1 MKHFLI
7 FLGIIVFSLP
17 GYAQNLKTHSVKTGE
32 TVENI
37 AQLYKISTSDIY
49 ALNPD
54 VSSGIDVNTLLII
67 PESLSDRLNPPLT
80 EKEIESYKVHKVRRK
95 ETLFSIA
102 QKYNITVEDL
112 KAHNERLGHKK
123 LRSGKKIYIPVF
135 KENNDQP
142 YNSSLQLYTVLA
154 KEGKWRIAY
163 KFGISVPQLEAL
175 NPTMGAYLNEGQ
187 QLNVPNIIVSD
198 TKPIE
203 EDQFG
208 YYIVKASEGLY
219 RFEKKLGLSKELLQ
233 SLNPELKKEGLKLG
247 MVLRVPKS
255 SVKDIETALVFTTIL
270 SDSLVDLTV
279 KNIGLLLPFKTKSID
294 SDSLSLAREQ
304 LKRDGYINI
313 STDFYSGVAI
323 AIDSAKQLGISVNL
337 DVFDTNAKALD
348 LKTILNQTDF
358 SKYDVILGPITSQNL
373 ELTAQHVLSDNIPV
387 VSPFVKSKKSYS
399 NLFQTIPDLDW
410 MRSKMVSYVK
420 TDTIPHRTLIIYDS
434 KNSSTATYLKTA
446 FPSAS
451 LMTSKTNKDGVEQFY
466 LMLEDVQKVL
476 LPGRTIVFLESNNEG
491 FVSNVTSMLN
501 AMNGLTIFVDDDN
514 ETEIQRDILLMTT
527 FNNRAFEGQNVSNY
541 DLSNLH
547 FQYPAYNYN
556 MELPS
561 AFQEKYLNNF
571 GTFPNKYAIRG
582 FDLTMDLLLRL
593 SKFGSLYE
601 RASDIQT
608 SYIGNKFKY
617 TLQPDGGYINDTG
630 FILKYED
637 LEIIKVQD

>member
-7 FLGIIVFSLP
+7 FLGTILFSISS
-17 GYAQNLKTHSVKTGE
+17 YAQNLKTHNVKTGE
-32 TVENI
+32 TVESI
-37 AQLYKISTSDIY
+37 AQLYKISTADIY

-54 VSSGIDVNTLLII
+54 AFSGIAIDSELII
-67 PESLSDRLNPPLT
+67 PESFLDRLNSPLA
-80 EKEIESYKVHKVRRK
+80 EREIESYKVHKVRRK

-102 QKYNITVEDL
+102 QIYNITIQDL
-112 KAHNERLGHKK
+112 KTHNERLRNKK
-123 LRSGKKIYIPVF
+123 LRSGKKIYIPIF
-135 KENNDQP
+135 KENSDP
-142 YNSSLQLYTVLA
+142 AYNSSLQLYTVLA

-175 NPTMGAYLNEGQ
+175 NPNLGASLNEGQ

-198 TKPIE
+198 KKQIE
-203 EDQFG
+203 DDQFG
-208 YYIVKASEGLY
+208 YYIVKASEGFY
-219 RFEKKLGLSKELLQ
+219 RLEKKLGLSKELLV
-233 SLNPELKKEGLKLG
+233 SLNPELEIEGLKLG

-255 SVKDIETALVFTTIL
+255 SVKDIETALVFTTTL

-294 SDSLSLAREQ
+294 SDSLFLAREQ
-304 LKRDGYINI
+304 LKRDGYINL

-348 LKTILNQTDF
+348 VKTILNETDF
-358 SKYDVILGPITSQNL
+358 SKYDLILGPITYKNL
-373 ELTAQHVLSDNIPV
+373 ELTAQHVLKDNIPV
-387 VSPFVKSKKSYS
+387 VSPFVNSKKSYS
-399 NLFQTIPDLDW
+399 NLFQTIPDLDC

-434 KNSSTATYLKTA
+434 KNTSTVTYLKKA

-451 LMTSKTNKDGVEQFY
+451 LITSKTDKDGVEQFY

-501 AMNGLTIFVDDDN
+501 AMNGLTTLVDDN

-527 FNNRAFEGQNVSNY
+527 SKNKAFEGKNVSNY

-547 FQYPAYNYN
+547 FQYPAINFN
-556 MELPS
+556 MELAS
-561 AFQEKYLNNF
+561 AFQEKYLIKF

-593 SKFGSLYE
+593 SRFGTLYE
-601 RASDIQT
+601 RATDIQT

-617 TLQPDGGYINDTG
+617 TLQPNGGYKNEAG
-630 FILKYED
+630 FILKYDD

>member
-7 FLGIIVFSLP
+7 FLGIILFSISS
-17 GYAQNLKTHSVKTGE
+17 YAQNLKTHNVKTGE
-32 TVENI
+32 TVESI
-37 AQLYKISTSDIY
+37 AQLYKISTADIY

-54 VSSGIDVNTLLII
+54 AFSGIAIDSELII
-67 PESLSDRLNPPLT
+67 PESFLDRLNSPLA
-80 EKEIESYKVHKVRRK
+80 EREIESYKVHKVRRK

-102 QKYNITVEDL
+102 QIYNITIQDL
-112 KAHNERLGHKK
+112 KTHNERLRNKK
-123 LRSGKKIYIPVF
+123 LRTGKKIYIPIF
-135 KENNDQP
+135 KENSDP
-142 YNSSLQLYTVLA
+142 AYNSSLQLYTVLA

-175 NPTMGAYLNEGQ
+175 NPNMGASLNEGQ

-198 TKPIE
+198 KKQIE

-208 YYIVKASEGLY
+208 YYIVKASEGFY
-219 RFEKKLGLSKELLQ
+219 RLEKKLGLSKELLV
-233 SLNPELKKEGLKLG
+233 SLNPELEKEGLKLG

-255 SVKDIETALVFTTIL
+255 SVKDIETALVFTTTL

-294 SDSLSLAREQ
+294 SDSLFLAREQ
-304 LKRDGYINI
+304 LKRDGYINL
-313 STDFYSGVAI
+313 STDFYSGVVI

-348 LKTILNQTDF
+348 VKTILNETDF
-358 SKYDVILGPITSQNL
+358 SKYDLILGPITYKNL
-373 ELTAQHVLSDNIPV
+373 ELTAQHVLKDNIPV
-387 VSPFVKSKKSYS
+387 VSPFVNSKKSYS

-434 KNSSTATYLKTA
+434 KNTSTVTYLKKA

-451 LMTSKTNKDGVEQFY
+451 LITSKTDKDGVEQFY
-466 LMLEDVQKVL
+466 LMLEDVQKAL
-476 LPGRTIVFLESNNEG
+476 LPGKTIVFLESNNEG

-501 AMNGLTIFVDDDN
+501 AMNGLTTLVDDN

-527 FNNRAFEGQNVSNY
+527 SKNKAFEGKNVSNY

-547 FQYPAYNYN
+547 FQYPAINFN

-561 AFQEKYLNNF
+561 AFQEKYLIKF

-593 SKFGSLYE
+593 SRFGTLYE
-601 RASDIQT
+601 RATDIQT

-617 TLQPDGGYINDTG
+617 TLQPNGGYKNEAG
-630 FILKYED
+630 FILKYDD

>member
-7 FLGIIVFSLP
+7 FLGIILFSISS
-17 GYAQNLKTHSVKTGE
+17 YAQNLKTHNVKTGE
-32 TVENI
+32 TVESI
-37 AQLYKISTSDIY
+37 AQLYKISTADIY

-54 VSSGIDVNTLLII
+54 AFSGIAIDSELII
-67 PESLSDRLNPPLT
+67 PESFLDRLNSPLA
-80 EKEIESYKVHKVRRK
+80 EREIESYKVHKVRRK

-102 QKYNITVEDL
+102 QRYNITIQDL
-112 KAHNERLGHKK
+112 KTHNERLRNKK

-135 KENNDQP
+135 KENNDP
-142 YNSSLQLYTVLA
+142 AYNSSLQLYTVLA

-175 NPTMGAYLNEGQ
+175 NPDMGASLNEGQ
-187 QLNVPNIIVSD
+187 KLNVPNIIVSD
-198 TKPIE
+198 KKQIE

-208 YYIVKASEGLY
+208 YYIVKASEGFY
-219 RFEKKLGLSKELLQ
+219 RLEKKLGLSKELLV
-233 SLNPELKKEGLKLG
+233 SLNPELEKEGLKLG

-255 SVKDIETALVFTTIL
+255 SVKDIETALVFTTTL
-270 SDSLVDLTV
+270 SDGLVDLTV

-304 LKRDGYINI
+304 LKRDGYINL

-348 LKTILNQTDF
+348 VKTILNDTDF
-358 SKYDVILGPITSQNL
+358 SKYDLILGPITSKNL
-373 ELTAQHVLSDNIPV
+373 ELTAQHVLKDNIPV
-387 VSPFVKSKKSYS
+387 VSPFVNSKKSYS

-434 KNSSTATYLKTA
+434 KNTSTVTYLKKA

-451 LMTSKTNKDGVEQFY
+451 LITSKTDKDGVEQFY

-476 LPGRTIVFLESNNEG
+476 LPGRTIIFLESNNEG

-501 AMNGLTIFVDDDN
+501 AMNGLTTLVDDN
-514 ETEIQRDILLMTT
+514 ETEIQRDLLLMTT
-527 FNNRAFEGQNVSNY
+527 SKNKAFEGKNVSNY

-547 FQYPAYNYN
+547 FQYPAINFN

-561 AFQEKYLNNF
+561 AFQEKYLIKF

-593 SKFGSLYE
+593 SRFGTLYE
-601 RASDIQT
+601 RATDIQT

-617 TLQPDGGYINDTG
+617 TLQLNGGYKNEAG
-630 FILKYED
+630 FILKYDD

>member
-1 MKHFLI
+1 M
-7 FLGIIVFSLP
+7 
-17 GYAQNLKTHSVKTGE
+17 
-32 TVENI
+32 
-37 AQLYKISTSDIY
+37 
-49 ALNPD
+49 
-54 VSSGIDVNTLLII
+54 
-67 PESLSDRLNPPLT
+67 
-80 EKEIESYKVHKVRRK
+80 
-95 ETLFSIA
+95 
-102 QKYNITVEDL
+102 
-112 KAHNERLGHKK
+112 
-123 LRSGKKIYIPVF
+123 
-135 KENNDQP
+135 
-142 YNSSLQLYTVLA
+142 
-154 KEGKWRIAY
+154 AY

-175 NPTMGAYLNEGQ
+175 NPNMGASLNEGQ

-198 TKPIE
+198 KKQIE
-203 EDQFG
+203 EYQFG
-208 YYIVKASEGLY
+208 YYIVKASEGFY
-219 RFEKKLGLSKELLQ
+219 RLEKKLGLSKELLV
-233 SLNPELKKEGLKLG
+233 SLNPELEIEGLKLG

-255 SVKDIETALVFTTIL
+255 SVKDIETALVFTTTL

-294 SDSLSLAREQ
+294 SDSLFLAREQ
-304 LKRDGYINI
+304 LKRDGYINL

-348 LKTILNQTDF
+348 VKTILNETDF
-358 SKYDVILGPITSQNL
+358 SKYDLILGPITYKNL
-373 ELTAQHVLSDNIPV
+373 ELTAQHVLKDNIPV
-387 VSPFVKSKKSYS
+387 VSPFVNSKKSYS

-434 KNSSTATYLKTA
+434 KNTSTVTYLKKA

-451 LMTSKTNKDGVEQFY
+451 LITSKTDKDGVEQFY

-501 AMNGLTIFVDDDN
+501 AMNGLTTLVDDN

-527 FNNRAFEGQNVSNY
+527 SKNKAFEGKNVSNY

-547 FQYPAYNYN
+547 FQYPAINFN

-561 AFQEKYLNNF
+561 AFQEKYLIKF

-593 SKFGSLYE
+593 SRFGTLYE
-601 RASDIQT
+601 RATDIQT

-617 TLQPDGGYINDTG
+617 TLQPNGGYKNEAG
-630 FILKYED
+630 FILKYDD

>member
-7 FLGIIVFSLP
+7 FLGTILFSISS
-17 GYAQNLKTHSVKTGE
+17 YAQNLKTHNVKTGE
-32 TVENI
+32 TVESI
-37 AQLYKISTSDIY
+37 AQLYKISTADIY

-54 VSSGIDVNTLLII
+54 AFSGIAIDSELII
-67 PESLSDRLNPPLT
+67 PESFLDRLNSPLA
-80 EKEIESYKVHKVRRK
+80 EREIESYKVHKVRRK

-102 QKYNITVEDL
+102 QIYNITIQDL
-112 KAHNERLGHKK
+112 KTHNERLRNKK
-123 LRSGKKIYIPVF
+123 LRSGKKIYIPIF
-135 KENNDQP
+135 KENSDP
-142 YNSSLQLYTVLA
+142 AYNSSLQLYTVLA

-175 NPTMGAYLNEGQ
+175 NPNMGASLNEGQ

-198 TKPIE
+198 KKQIE

-208 YYIVKASEGLY
+208 YYIVKASEGFY
-219 RFEKKLGLSKELLQ
+219 RLEKKLGLSKELLV
-233 SLNPELKKEGLKLG
+233 SLNPELEIEGLKLG

-255 SVKDIETALVFTTIL
+255 SVKDIETALVFTTTL

-294 SDSLSLAREQ
+294 SDSLFLAREQ
-304 LKRDGYINI
+304 LKRDGYINL

-348 LKTILNQTDF
+348 VKTILNETDF
-358 SKYDVILGPITSQNL
+358 SKYDLILGPITYKNL
-373 ELTAQHVLSDNIPV
+373 ELTAQHVLKDNIPV
-387 VSPFVKSKKSYS
+387 VSPFVNSKKSYS

-434 KNSSTATYLKTA
+434 KNTSTVTYLKKA

-451 LMTSKTNKDGVEQFY
+451 LITSKTDKDGVEQFY

-501 AMNGLTIFVDDDN
+501 AMNGLTTLVDDN

-527 FNNRAFEGQNVSNY
+527 SKNKAFEGKNVSNY

-547 FQYPAYNYN
+547 FQYPAINFN

-561 AFQEKYLNNF
+561 AFQEKYLIKF

-593 SKFGSLYE
+593 SRFGTLYE
-601 RASDIQT
+601 RATDIQT

-617 TLQPDGGYINDTG
+617 TLQPNGGYKNEAG
-630 FILKYED
+630 FILKYDD

>member
-7 FLGIIVFSLP
+7 FLGIILFSIP
-17 GYAQNLKTHSVKTGE
+17 SYTQNLKTHNVKTGE
-32 TVENI
+32 TVESI
-37 AQLYKISTSDIY
+37 AQLYKISTADIY

-54 VSSGIDVNTLLII
+54 AFSGIAIDSELII
-67 PESLSDRLNPPLT
+67 PESFLDRLNSPLA
-80 EKEIESYKVHKVRRK
+80 EREIESYKVHKVRRK

-102 QKYNITVEDL
+102 QIYNITIQDL
-112 KAHNERLGHKK
+112 KTHNERLRNKK
-123 LRSGKKIYIPVF
+123 LRSGKKIYIPIF
-135 KENNDQP
+135 KENSDP
-142 YNSSLQLYTVLA
+142 AYNSSLQLYTVLA

-175 NPTMGAYLNEGQ
+175 NPNMGASLNEGQ

-198 TKPIE
+198 KKQIE

-208 YYIVKASEGLY
+208 YYIVKASEGFY
-219 RFEKKLGLSKELLQ
+219 RLEKKLGLSKELLV
-233 SLNPELKKEGLKLG
+233 SLNPELEKEGLKLG

-255 SVKDIETALVFTTIL
+255 SVKDIETALVFTTTL

-294 SDSLSLAREQ
+294 SDSLFLAREQ
-304 LKRDGYINI
+304 LKRDGYINL

-348 LKTILNQTDF
+348 VKTILNETDF
-358 SKYDVILGPITSQNL
+358 SKYDLILGPITYKNL
-373 ELTAQHVLSDNIPV
+373 ELTAQHVLKDNIPV
-387 VSPFVKSKKSYS
+387 VSPFVNSKKSYS

-434 KNSSTATYLKTA
+434 KNTSTVTYLKKA

-451 LMTSKTNKDGVEQFY
+451 LITSKTDKDGVEQFY

-501 AMNGLTIFVDDDN
+501 AMNGLTTLVDDN

-527 FNNRAFEGQNVSNY
+527 SKNKAFEGKNVSNY

-547 FQYPAYNYN
+547 FQYPAINFN

-561 AFQEKYLNNF
+561 AFQEKYLIKF

-593 SKFGSLYE
+593 SRFGTLYE
-601 RASDIQT
+601 RATDIQT

-617 TLQPDGGYINDTG
+617 TLQPNGGYKNEAG
-630 FILKYED
+630 FILKYDD

>member
-7 FLGIIVFSLP
+7 FLGTILFSISS
-17 GYAQNLKTHSVKTGE
+17 YAQNLKTHNVKTGE
-32 TVENI
+32 TVESI
-37 AQLYKISTSDIY
+37 AQLYKISTADIY

-54 VSSGIDVNTLLII
+54 AFSGIAIDSELII
-67 PESLSDRLNPPLT
+67 PESFLDRLNSPLA
-80 EKEIESYKVHKVRRK
+80 EREIESYKVHKVRRK

-102 QKYNITVEDL
+102 QRYNITIQDL
-112 KAHNERLGHKK
+112 KTHNERLRNKK
-123 LRSGKKIYIPVF
+123 LRSGKKIYIPIF
-135 KENNDQP
+135 KENSDP
-142 YNSSLQLYTVLA
+142 AYNSSLQLYTVLA

-175 NPTMGAYLNEGQ
+175 NPNLGASLNEGQ

-198 TKPIE
+198 KKQIE

-208 YYIVKASEGLY
+208 YYIVKASEGFY
-219 RFEKKLGLSKELLQ
+219 RLEKKLGLSKELLV
-233 SLNPELKKEGLKLG
+233 SLNPELEKEGLKLG
-247 MVLRVPKS
+247 MVLRVPRS
-255 SVKDIETALVFTTIL
+255 SVKDIETALVFTTTL

-304 LKRDGYINI
+304 LKRDGYINL

-348 LKTILNQTDF
+348 VKTILNETDF
-358 SKYDVILGPITSQNL
+358 SKYDLILGPITSKNL
-373 ELTAQHVLSDNIPV
+373 ELTAQHVLKDNIPV
-387 VSPFVKSKKSYS
+387 VSPFVNSKKSYS

-434 KNSSTATYLKTA
+434 KNTSTVTYLKKA

-451 LMTSKTNKDGVEQFY
+451 LITSKTDKDGVEQFY

-501 AMNGLTIFVDDDN
+501 AMNGLTTLVDDN

-527 FNNRAFEGQNVSNY
+527 SKNKAFEGKNVSNY

-547 FQYPAYNYN
+547 FQYPAINFN
-556 MELPS
+556 MELAS
-561 AFQEKYLNNF
+561 AFQEKYLIKF

-593 SKFGSLYE
+593 SRFGTLYE
-601 RASDIQT
+601 RATDIQT

-617 TLQPDGGYINDTG
+617 TLQPNGGYKNEAG
-630 FILKYED
+630 FILKYDD

>member
-7 FLGIIVFSLP
+7 FLGIILFSISS
-17 GYAQNLKTHSVKTGE
+17 YAQNLKTHNVKTGE
-32 TVENI
+32 TVESI
-37 AQLYKISTSDIY
+37 AQLYKTSTADIY

-54 VSSGIDVNTLLII
+54 AFSGIAIDSELII
-67 PESLSDRLNPPLT
+67 PESFLDRLNSPLA
-80 EKEIESYKVHKVRRK
+80 EREIESYKVHKVRRK

-102 QKYNITVEDL
+102 QIYNITIQDL
-112 KAHNERLGHKK
+112 KTHNERLRNKK
-123 LRSGKKIYIPVF
+123 LRSGKKIYIPIF
-135 KENNDQP
+135 KENSDP
-142 YNSSLQLYTVLA
+142 AYNSSLQLYTVLA

-175 NPTMGAYLNEGQ
+175 NPNMGASLNEGQ

-198 TKPIE
+198 KKQIE

-208 YYIVKASEGLY
+208 YYIVKASEGFY
-219 RFEKKLGLSKELLQ
+219 RLEKKLGLSKELLV
-233 SLNPELKKEGLKLG
+233 SLNPELEKEGLKLG

-255 SVKDIETALVFTTIL
+255 SVKDIETALVFTTTL

-294 SDSLSLAREQ
+294 SDSLFLAREQ
-304 LKRDGYINI
+304 LKRDGYINL

-348 LKTILNQTDF
+348 VKTILNETDF
-358 SKYDVILGPITSQNL
+358 SKYDLILGPITYKNL
-373 ELTAQHVLSDNIPV
+373 ELTAQHVLKDNIPV
-387 VSPFVKSKKSYS
+387 VSPFVNSKKSYS

-434 KNSSTATYLKTA
+434 KNTSTVTYLKKA

-451 LMTSKTNKDGVEQFY
+451 LITSKTDKDGVEQFY
-466 LMLEDVQKVL
+466 LMLEDVQKAL

-501 AMNGLTIFVDDDN
+501 AMNGLTTLVDDN

-527 FNNRAFEGQNVSNY
+527 SKNKAFEGKNVSNY

-547 FQYPAYNYN
+547 FQYPAINFN

-561 AFQEKYLNNF
+561 AFQEKYLIKF

-593 SKFGSLYE
+593 SRFGTLYE
-601 RASDIQT
+601 RATDIQT

-617 TLQPDGGYINDTG
+617 TLQPNGGYKNEAG
-630 FILKYED
+630 FILKYDD

>member
-7 FLGIIVFSLP
+7 FLGIILFSISS
-17 GYAQNLKTHSVKTGE
+17 YAQNLKTHNVKTGE
-32 TVENI
+32 TVESI
-37 AQLYKISTSDIY
+37 AQLYKISTADIY

-54 VSSGIDVNTLLII
+54 AFSGIAIDSELII
-67 PESLSDRLNPPLT
+67 PESFLDRLNSPLA
-80 EKEIESYKVHKVRRK
+80 EREIESYKVHKVRRK

-102 QKYNITVEDL
+102 QIYNITIQDL
-112 KAHNERLGHKK
+112 KTHNERLRNKK
-123 LRSGKKIYIPVF
+123 LRSGKKIYIPIF
-135 KENNDQP
+135 KENSDP
-142 YNSSLQLYTVLA
+142 AYNSSLQLYTVLA

-175 NPTMGAYLNEGQ
+175 NPNMGASLNEGQ

-198 TKPIE
+198 KKQIE

-208 YYIVKASEGLY
+208 YYIVKASEGFY
-219 RFEKKLGLSKELLQ
+219 RLEKKLGLSKELLV
-233 SLNPELKKEGLKLG
+233 SLNPELEIEGLKLG

-255 SVKDIETALVFTTIL
+255 SVKDIETALVFTTTL

-294 SDSLSLAREQ
+294 SDSLFLAREQ
-304 LKRDGYINI
+304 LKRDGYINL
-313 STDFYSGVAI
+313 STDFYSGVVI

-348 LKTILNQTDF
+348 VKTILNETDF
-358 SKYDVILGPITSQNL
+358 SKYDLILGPITYKNL
-373 ELTAQHVLSDNIPV
+373 ELTAQHVLKDNIPV
-387 VSPFVKSKKSYS
+387 VSPFVNSKKSYS

-434 KNSSTATYLKTA
+434 KNTSTVTYLKKA

-451 LMTSKTNKDGVEQFY
+451 LITSKTDKDGVEQFY

-501 AMNGLTIFVDDDN
+501 AMNGLTTLVDDN

-527 FNNRAFEGQNVSNY
+527 SKNKAFEGKNVSNY

-547 FQYPAYNYN
+547 FQYPAINFN

-561 AFQEKYLNNF
+561 AFQEKYLIKF

-593 SKFGSLYE
+593 SRFGTLYE
-601 RASDIQT
+601 RATDIQT

-617 TLQPDGGYINDTG
+617 TLQPNGGYKNEAG
-630 FILKYED
+630 FILKYDD

>member
-7 FLGIIVFSLP
+7 FLGIILFSISS
-17 GYAQNLKTHSVKTGE
+17 YAQNLKTHNVKTGE
-32 TVENI
+32 TVESI
-37 AQLYKISTSDIY
+37 AQLYKISTADIY

-54 VSSGIDVNTLLII
+54 AFSGIAIDSELII
-67 PESLSDRLNPPLT
+67 PESFLDRLNSPLA
-80 EKEIESYKVHKVRRK
+80 EREIESYKVHKVRRK

-102 QKYNITVEDL
+102 QIYNITIHDL
-112 KAHNERLGHKK
+112 KTHNERLRNKK
-123 LRSGKKIYIPVF
+123 LRSGKKIYIPIF
-135 KENNDQP
+135 KENSDP
-142 YNSSLQLYTVLA
+142 AYNSSLQLYTVLA

-175 NPTMGAYLNEGQ
+175 NPNMGASLNEGQ
-187 QLNVPNIIVSD
+187 QLNVPNIIISD
-198 TKPIE
+198 KKQIE

-208 YYIVKASEGLY
+208 YYIVKATEGFY
-219 RFEKKLGLSKELLQ
+219 RLEKKLGLSKELLV
-233 SLNPELKKEGLKLG
+233 SLNPELEIEGLKLG

-255 SVKDIETALVFTTIL
+255 SVKDIETALVFTTTL

-304 LKRDGYINI
+304 LKRDGYINL

-348 LKTILNQTDF
+348 VKTILNEADF
-358 SKYDVILGPITSQNL
+358 SKYDLILGPITSKNL
-373 ELTAQHVLSDNIPV
+373 ELTAQHVLKDNIPV
-387 VSPFVKSKKSYS
+387 VSPFVNSKKSYS

-434 KNSSTATYLKTA
+434 KNTSTVTYLKKA

-451 LMTSKTNKDGVEQFY
+451 LITSKTDKDGVEQFY

-501 AMNGLTIFVDDDN
+501 AMNGLTTLVDDN

-527 FNNRAFEGQNVSNY
+527 SKNKAFEGKNVSNY

-547 FQYPAYNYN
+547 FQYPAINFN

-561 AFQEKYLNNF
+561 AFQEKYLIKF

-593 SKFGSLYE
+593 SKFGTLYE
-601 RASDIQT
+601 RATDIQT
-608 SYIGNKFKY
+608 TYIGNKFKY
-617 TLQPDGGYINDTG
+617 TLQPNGGYKNEAG
-630 FILKYED
+630 FILKYDD

>member
-7 FLGIIVFSLP
+7 FLGTILFSISS
-17 GYAQNLKTHSVKTGE
+17 YAQNLKTHNVKTGE
-32 TVENI
+32 TVESI
-37 AQLYKISTSDIY
+37 AQLYKISTADIY

-54 VSSGIDVNTLLII
+54 AFSGIAIDSELII
-67 PESLSDRLNPPLT
+67 PESFLDRLNSPLA
-80 EKEIESYKVHKVRRK
+80 EREIESYKVHKVRRK

-102 QKYNITVEDL
+102 QRYNITIQDL
-112 KAHNERLGHKK
+112 KTHNERLRNKK
-123 LRSGKKIYIPVF
+123 LRSGKKIYIPIF
-135 KENNDQP
+135 KENSDP
-142 YNSSLQLYTVLA
+142 AYNSSLQLYTVLA

-175 NPTMGAYLNEGQ
+175 NPNLGASLNEGQ

-198 TKPIE
+198 KKQIE

-208 YYIVKASEGLY
+208 YYIVKASEGFY
-219 RFEKKLGLSKELLQ
+219 RLEKKLGLSKELLV
-233 SLNPELKKEGLKLG
+233 SLNPELEKEGLKLG

-255 SVKDIETALVFTTIL
+255 SVKDIETALVFTTTL
-270 SDSLVDLTV
+270 SDGLVDLTV

-304 LKRDGYINI
+304 LKRDGYINL

-348 LKTILNQTDF
+348 VKTILNETDF
-358 SKYDVILGPITSQNL
+358 SKYDLILGPITSKNL
-373 ELTAQHVLSDNIPV
+373 ELTAQHVLKDNIPV
-387 VSPFVKSKKSYS
+387 VSPFVNSKKSYS

-434 KNSSTATYLKTA
+434 KNTSTVTYLKKA

-451 LMTSKTNKDGVEQFY
+451 LITSKTDKDGVEQFY

-501 AMNGLTIFVDDDN
+501 AMNGLTTLVDDN

-527 FNNRAFEGQNVSNY
+527 SKNKAFEGKNVSNY

-547 FQYPAYNYN
+547 FQYPAINFN
-556 MELPS
+556 MELAS
-561 AFQEKYLNNF
+561 AFQEKYLIKF

-593 SKFGSLYE
+593 SRFGTLYE
-601 RASDIQT
+601 RATDIQT

-617 TLQPDGGYINDTG
+617 TLQPNGGYKNEAG
-630 FILKYED
+630 FILKYDD

>member
-7 FLGIIVFSLP
+7 FLGIILFSISS
-17 GYAQNLKTHSVKTGE
+17 YAQNLKTHNVKTGE
-32 TVENI
+32 TVESI
-37 AQLYKISTSDIY
+37 AQLYKISTADIY

-54 VSSGIDVNTLLII
+54 AFSGIAIDSELII
-67 PESLSDRLNPPLT
+67 PESFLDRLNSPLA
-80 EKEIESYKVHKVRRK
+80 EREIESYKVHKVRRK
-95 ETLFSIA
+95 ETLFSIT
-102 QKYNITVEDL
+102 QIYNITIQDL
-112 KAHNERLGHKK
+112 KTHNERLRNKK
-123 LRSGKKIYIPVF
+123 LRTGKKIYIPIF
-135 KENNDQP
+135 KENSDP
-142 YNSSLQLYTVLA
+142 AYNSSLQLYTVLA

-175 NPTMGAYLNEGQ
+175 NPNMGASLNEGQ

-198 TKPIE
+198 KKQIE

-208 YYIVKASEGLY
+208 YYIVKASEGFY
-219 RFEKKLGLSKELLQ
+219 RLEKKLGLSKELLV
-233 SLNPELKKEGLKLG
+233 SLNPELEKEGLKLG

-255 SVKDIETALVFTTIL
+255 SVKDIETALVFTTTL

-304 LKRDGYINI
+304 LKRDGYINL

-348 LKTILNQTDF
+348 VKTILNETDF
-358 SKYDVILGPITSQNL
+358 SKYDLILGPITYKNL
-373 ELTAQHVLSDNIPV
+373 ELTAQHVLKDNIPV
-387 VSPFVKSKKSYS
+387 VSPFVNSKKSYS

-434 KNSSTATYLKTA
+434 KNTSTVTYLKKA

-451 LMTSKTNKDGVEQFY
+451 LITSKTDKDGVEQFY

-501 AMNGLTIFVDDDN
+501 AMNGLTTLVDDN

-527 FNNRAFEGQNVSNY
+527 SKNKAFEGKNVSNY

-547 FQYPAYNYN
+547 FQYPAINFN

-561 AFQEKYLNNF
+561 AFQEKYLIKF

-593 SKFGSLYE
+593 SRFGTLYE
-601 RASDIQT
+601 RATDIQT

-617 TLQPDGGYINDTG
+617 TLQPNGGYKNEAG
-630 FILKYED
+630 FILKYDD

>member
-7 FLGIIVFSLP
+7 FLGTILFSISS
-17 GYAQNLKTHSVKTGE
+17 YAQNLKTHNVKTGE
-32 TVENI
+32 TVESI
-37 AQLYKISTSDIY
+37 AQLYKISTADIY

-54 VSSGIDVNTLLII
+54 AFSGIAIDSELII
-67 PESLSDRLNPPLT
+67 PESFLDRLNSPLA
-80 EKEIESYKVHKVRRK
+80 EREIESYKVHKVRRK

-102 QKYNITVEDL
+102 QIYNITIQDL
-112 KAHNERLGHKK
+112 KTHNERLRNKK
-123 LRSGKKIYIPVF
+123 LRSGKKIYIPIF
-135 KENNDQP
+135 KENSDP
-142 YNSSLQLYTVLA
+142 AYNSSLQLYTVLA

-175 NPTMGAYLNEGQ
+175 NPNLGASLNEGQ

-198 TKPIE
+198 KKQIE

-208 YYIVKASEGLY
+208 YYIVKASEGFY
-219 RFEKKLGLSKELLQ
+219 RLEKKLGLSKELLV
-233 SLNPELKKEGLKLG
+233 SLNPELEIEGLKLG

-255 SVKDIETALVFTTIL
+255 SVKDIETALVFTTTL
-270 SDSLVDLTV
+270 SDGLVDLTV

-294 SDSLSLAREQ
+294 SDSLFLAREQ
-304 LKRDGYINI
+304 LKRDGYINL

-348 LKTILNQTDF
+348 VKTILNETDF
-358 SKYDVILGPITSQNL
+358 SKYDLILGPITSKNL
-373 ELTAQHVLSDNIPV
+373 ELTAQHVLKDNIPV
-387 VSPFVKSKKSYS
+387 VSPFVNSKKSYS

-434 KNSSTATYLKTA
+434 KNTSTVTYLKKA

-451 LMTSKTNKDGVEQFY
+451 LITSKTDKDGVEQFY

-501 AMNGLTIFVDDDN
+501 AMNGLTTLVDDN

-527 FNNRAFEGQNVSNY
+527 SKNKAFEGKNVSNY

-547 FQYPAYNYN
+547 FQYPAINFN
-556 MELPS
+556 MELAS
-561 AFQEKYLNNF
+561 AFQEKYLIKF

-593 SKFGSLYE
+593 SRFGTLYE
-601 RASDIQT
+601 RATDIQT

-617 TLQPDGGYINDTG
+617 TLQPNGGYKNEAG
-630 FILKYED
+630 FILKYDD

>member
-7 FLGIIVFSLP
+7 FLGIILFSISS
-17 GYAQNLKTHSVKTGE
+17 YAQNLKTHNVKTGE
-32 TVENI
+32 TVESI
-37 AQLYKISTSDIY
+37 AQLYKISTADIY

-54 VSSGIDVNTLLII
+54 AFSGIAIDSELII
-67 PESLSDRLNPPLT
+67 PESFLDRLNSPLA
-80 EKEIESYKVHKVRRK
+80 EREIESYKVHKVRRK

-102 QKYNITVEDL
+102 QRYNITIQDL
-112 KAHNERLGHKK
+112 KTHNERLRNKK
-123 LRSGKKIYIPVF
+123 LRSGKKIYIPIF
-135 KENNDQP
+135 KENSDP
-142 YNSSLQLYTVLA
+142 AYNSSLQLYTVLA

-175 NPTMGAYLNEGQ
+175 NPNMGASLNEGQ

-198 TKPIE
+198 KKQIE

-208 YYIVKASEGLY
+208 YYIVKASEGFY
-219 RFEKKLGLSKELLQ
+219 RLEKKLGLSKELLV
-233 SLNPELKKEGLKLG
+233 SLNPELEKEGLKLG
-247 MVLRVPKS
+247 MVLRVPRS
-255 SVKDIETALVFTTIL
+255 SVKDIETALVFTTTL
-270 SDSLVDLTV
+270 SDGLVDLTV

-304 LKRDGYINI
+304 LKRDGYINL

-348 LKTILNQTDF
+348 VKTILNETDF
-358 SKYDVILGPITSQNL
+358 SKYDLILGPITSKNL
-373 ELTAQHVLSDNIPV
+373 ELTAQHVLKDNIPV
-387 VSPFVKSKKSYS
+387 VSPFVNSKKSYS

-434 KNSSTATYLKTA
+434 KNTSTVTYLKKA

-451 LMTSKTNKDGVEQFY
+451 LITSKTDKDGVEQFY

-501 AMNGLTIFVDDDN
+501 AMNGLTTLVDDN

-527 FNNRAFEGQNVSNY
+527 SKNKAFEGKNVSNY

-547 FQYPAYNYN
+547 FQYPAINFN
-556 MELPS
+556 MELAS
-561 AFQEKYLNNF
+561 AFQEKYLIKF

-593 SKFGSLYE
+593 SRFGTLYE
-601 RASDIQT
+601 RATDIQT

-617 TLQPDGGYINDTG
+617 TLQPNGGYKNEAG
-630 FILKYED
+630 FILKYDD

>member
-7 FLGIIVFSLP
+7 FLGFIVFSLSSD
-17 GYAQNLKTHSVKTGE
+17 AQNLKTHNVKTGE
-32 TVENI
+32 SVESI
-37 AQLYKISTSDIY
+37 AQLYKISPADIY

-54 VSSGIDVNTLLII
+54 ASSGIGVNTSLII
-67 PESLSDRLNPPLT
+67 PESFSDRLNPPLA

-102 QKYNITVEDL
+102 QKYNITVQDL

-123 LRSGKKIYIPVF
+123 LRSGKKIYIPIF
-135 KENNDQP
+135 KENNNQS

-208 YYIVKASEGLY
+208 YYIVKASEGFY
-219 RFEKKLGLSKELLQ
+219 RLEKKLGLSKELLQ
-233 SLNPELKKEGLKLG
+233 SLNPELKIEGLKLG

-255 SVKDIETALVFTTIL
+255 SVKDIETALVFTTTL

-304 LKRDGYINI
+304 LKRDGYINV
-313 STDFYSGVAI
+313 STDFYSGVAV

-358 SKYDVILGPITSQNL
+358 SKYDVIIGPLTSQNL
-373 ELTAQHVLSDNIPV
+373 ELTAQHVLSNNIPV

-410 MRSKMVSYVK
+410 MRSKIVSYVK

-451 LMTSKTNKDGVEQFY
+451 MMTSKTDNKGVEQFY
-466 LMLEDVQKVL
+466 LMLEDVQKAL
-476 LPGRTIVFLESNNEG
+476 LPGKTIVFLESNNES

-501 AMNGLTIFVDDDN
+501 AMNGFTTLVDK
-514 ETEIQRDILLMTT
+514 TEIQRDILLMTT
-527 FNNRAFEGQNVSNY
+527 SNNRAFEGQNVSNY

-547 FQYPAYNYN
+547 FQYPAINFN

-561 AFQEKYLNNF
+561 IFQEKYLNKF

-593 SKFGSLYE
+593 SKFGTLYE
-601 RASDIQT
+601 SASDIQT

-617 TLQPDGGYINDTG
+617 TLLPEGGYKNEAG
-630 FILKYED
+630 FILKYDD

>member
-7 FLGIIVFSLP
+7 FLGIILFSISS
-17 GYAQNLKTHSVKTGE
+17 YAQNLKTHNVKTGE
-32 TVENI
+32 TVESI
-37 AQLYKISTSDIY
+37 AQLYKISTADIY

-54 VSSGIDVNTLLII
+54 AFSGIAIDSELII
-67 PESLSDRLNPPLT
+67 PESFLDRLNSPLA
-80 EKEIESYKVHKVRRK
+80 EREIESYKVHKVRRK

-102 QKYNITVEDL
+102 QRYNITIQDL
-112 KAHNERLGHKK
+112 KTHNERLRNKK
-123 LRSGKKIYIPVF
+123 LRSGKKIYIPIF
-135 KENNDQP
+135 KENSDP
-142 YNSSLQLYTVLA
+142 AYNSSLQLYTVLA

-175 NPTMGAYLNEGQ
+175 NPNLGASLNEGQ

-198 TKPIE
+198 KKQIE

-208 YYIVKASEGLY
+208 YYIVKASEGFY
-219 RFEKKLGLSKELLQ
+219 RLEKKLGLSKELLV
-233 SLNPELKKEGLKLG
+233 SLNPELEKEGLKLG
-247 MVLRVPKS
+247 MVLRVPRS
-255 SVKDIETALVFTTIL
+255 SVKDIETALVFTTTL
-270 SDSLVDLTV
+270 SDGLVDLTV

-304 LKRDGYINI
+304 LKRDGYINL

-348 LKTILNQTDF
+348 VKTILNETDF
-358 SKYDVILGPITSQNL
+358 SKYDLILGPITSKNL
-373 ELTAQHVLSDNIPV
+373 ELTAQHVLKDNIPV
-387 VSPFVKSKKSYS
+387 VSPFVNSKKSYS

-434 KNSSTATYLKTA
+434 KNTSTVTYLKKA

-451 LMTSKTNKDGVEQFY
+451 LITSKTDKDGVEQFY

-501 AMNGLTIFVDDDN
+501 AMNGLTTLVDDN

-527 FNNRAFEGQNVSNY
+527 SKNKAFEGKNVSNY

-547 FQYPAYNYN
+547 FQYPAINFN

-561 AFQEKYLNNF
+561 AFQEKYLIKF

-593 SKFGSLYE
+593 SRFGTLYE
-601 RASDIQT
+601 RATDIQT

-617 TLQPDGGYINDTG
+617 TLQPNGGYKNEAG
-630 FILKYED
+630 FILKYDD

>member
-7 FLGIIVFSLP
+7 FLGIILFSISS
-17 GYAQNLKTHSVKTGE
+17 YAQNLKTHNVKTGE
-32 TVENI
+32 TVESI
-37 AQLYKISTSDIY
+37 AQLYKISTADIY

-54 VSSGIDVNTLLII
+54 AFSGIAIDSELII
-67 PESLSDRLNPPLT
+67 PESFLDRLNSPLA
-80 EKEIESYKVHKVRRK
+80 EREIESYKVHKVRRK

-102 QKYNITVEDL
+102 QIYNITIQDL
-112 KAHNERLGHKK
+112 KTHNERLRNKK
-123 LRSGKKIYIPVF
+123 LRSGKKIYIPIF
-135 KENNDQP
+135 KENSDP
-142 YNSSLQLYTVLA
+142 AYNSSLQLYTVLA

-175 NPTMGAYLNEGQ
+175 NPNMGASLNEGQ
-187 QLNVPNIIVSD
+187 QLNVPNIIISD
-198 TKPIE
+198 KKQIE

-208 YYIVKASEGLY
+208 YYIVKATEGFY
-219 RFEKKLGLSKELLQ
+219 RLEKKLGLSKELLV
-233 SLNPELKKEGLKLG
+233 SLNPELEIEGLKLG

-255 SVKDIETALVFTTIL
+255 SVKDIETALVFTTTL

-304 LKRDGYINI
+304 LKRDGYINL

-348 LKTILNQTDF
+348 VKTILNEADF
-358 SKYDVILGPITSQNL
+358 SKYDLILGPITSKNL
-373 ELTAQHVLSDNIPV
+373 ELTAQHVLKDNIPV
-387 VSPFVKSKKSYS
+387 VSPFVNSKKSYS

-434 KNSSTATYLKTA
+434 KNTSTVTYLKKA

-451 LMTSKTNKDGVEQFY
+451 LITSKTDKDGVEQFY

-501 AMNGLTIFVDDDN
+501 AMNGLTTLVDDN

-527 FNNRAFEGQNVSNY
+527 SKNKAFEGKNVSNY

-547 FQYPAYNYN
+547 FQYPAINFN

-561 AFQEKYLNNF
+561 AFQEKYLIKF

-593 SKFGSLYE
+593 SRFGTLYE
-601 RASDIQT
+601 RATDIQT

-617 TLQPDGGYINDTG
+617 TLQPNGGYKNEAG
-630 FILKYED
+630 FILKYDD

>member
-7 FLGIIVFSLP
+7 FLGIILFSISS
-17 GYAQNLKTHSVKTGE
+17 YAQNLKTHNVKTGE
-32 TVENI
+32 TVESI
-37 AQLYKISTSDIY
+37 AQLYKISTADIY

-54 VSSGIDVNTLLII
+54 AFSGIAIDSELII
-67 PESLSDRLNPPLT
+67 PESFLDRLNSSLA
-80 EKEIESYKVHKVRRK
+80 EREIESYKVHKVRRK

-102 QKYNITVEDL
+102 QIYNITIQDL
-112 KAHNERLGHKK
+112 KTHNERLRNKK
-123 LRSGKKIYIPVF
+123 LRSGKKIYIPIF
-135 KENNDQP
+135 KENSDP
-142 YNSSLQLYTVLA
+142 AYNSSLQLYTVLA

-175 NPTMGAYLNEGQ
+175 NPNMGASLNEGQ

-198 TKPIE
+198 KKQIE

-208 YYIVKASEGLY
+208 YYIVKASEGFY
-219 RFEKKLGLSKELLQ
+219 RLEKKLGLSKELLV
-233 SLNPELKKEGLKLG
+233 SLNPELEIEGLKLG

-255 SVKDIETALVFTTIL
+255 SVKDIETALVFTTTL

-304 LKRDGYINI
+304 LKRDGYINL

-348 LKTILNQTDF
+348 VKTILTETDF
-358 SKYDVILGPITSQNL
+358 SKYDLFLGPITSKNL
-373 ELTAQHVLSDNIPV
+373 ELTAQHVLKDNIPV
-387 VSPFVKSKKSYS
+387 VSPFVNSKKSYS

-434 KNSSTATYLKTA
+434 KNTSTVTYLKKA

-451 LMTSKTNKDGVEQFY
+451 LITSKKDKDGVEQFY

-501 AMNGLTIFVDDDN
+501 AMNGLTTLVDDN

-527 FNNRAFEGQNVSNY
+527 SKNKAFEGKNVSNY

-547 FQYPAYNYN
+547 FQYPAINFN

-561 AFQEKYLNNF
+561 AFQEKYLIKF

-593 SKFGSLYE
+593 SRFGTLYE
-601 RASDIQT
+601 RATDIQT

-617 TLQPDGGYINDTG
+617 TLQPNGGYKNEAG
-630 FILKYED
+630 FILKYDD

>member
-7 FLGIIVFSLP
+7 FLGIILFSISS
-17 GYAQNLKTHSVKTGE
+17 YAQNLKTHNVKTGE
-32 TVENI
+32 TVESI
-37 AQLYKISTSDIY
+37 AQLYKISTADIY

-54 VSSGIDVNTLLII
+54 AFSGIAIDSELII
-67 PESLSDRLNPPLT
+67 PESFLDRLNSPLA
-80 EKEIESYKVHKVRRK
+80 EREIESYKVHKVRRK

-102 QKYNITVEDL
+102 QRYNITIQDL
-112 KAHNERLGHKK
+112 KTHNERLRNKK

-135 KENNDQP
+135 KENNYP
-142 YNSSLQLYTVLA
+142 AYNSSLQLYTVLA

-175 NPTMGAYLNEGQ
+175 NPDMGASLNEGQ
-187 QLNVPNIIVSD
+187 KLNVPNIIVSD
-198 TKPIE
+198 KKQIE

-208 YYIVKASEGLY
+208 YYIVKASEGFY
-219 RFEKKLGLSKELLQ
+219 RLEKKLGLSKELLV
-233 SLNPELKKEGLKLG
+233 SLNPELEKEGLKLG

-255 SVKDIETALVFTTIL
+255 SVKDIETALVFTTTL
-270 SDSLVDLTV
+270 SDGLVDLTV

-304 LKRDGYINI
+304 LKRDGYINL

-348 LKTILNQTDF
+348 VKTILNDTDF
-358 SKYDVILGPITSQNL
+358 SKYDLILGPITSKNL
-373 ELTAQHVLSDNIPV
+373 ELTAQHVLKDNIPV
-387 VSPFVKSKKSYS
+387 VSPFVNSKKSYS

-434 KNSSTATYLKTA
+434 KNTSTVTYLKKA

-451 LMTSKTNKDGVEQFY
+451 LITSKTDKDGVEQFY

-476 LPGRTIVFLESNNEG
+476 LPGRTIIFLESNNEG

-501 AMNGLTIFVDDDN
+501 AMNGLTTLVDDN
-514 ETEIQRDILLMTT
+514 ETEIQRDLLLMTT
-527 FNNRAFEGQNVSNY
+527 SKNKAFEGKNVSNY

-547 FQYPAYNYN
+547 FQYPAINFN

-561 AFQEKYLNNF
+561 AFQEKYLIKF

-582 FDLTMDLLLRL
+582 FDLTMDLILRL
-593 SKFGSLYE
+593 SRFGTLYE
-601 RASDIQT
+601 RATDIQT

-617 TLQPDGGYINDTG
+617 TLQLNGGYKNEAG
-630 FILKYED
+630 FILKYDD

>member
-7 FLGIIVFSLP
+7 FLGIILFSISS
-17 GYAQNLKTHSVKTGE
+17 YAQNLKTHNVKTGE
-32 TVENI
+32 TVESI
-37 AQLYKISTSDIY
+37 AQLYKISTADIY

-54 VSSGIDVNTLLII
+54 AFSGIAIDSELII
-67 PESLSDRLNPPLT
+67 PESFLDRLNSPLA
-80 EKEIESYKVHKVRRK
+80 EREIESYKVHKVRRK

-102 QKYNITVEDL
+102 QRYNITIQDL
-112 KAHNERLGHKK
+112 KTHNERLRNKK

-135 KENNDQP
+135 KENNDP
-142 YNSSLQLYTVLA
+142 AYNSSLQLYTVLA

-163 KFGISVPQLEAL
+163 KYGISVPQLEAL
-175 NPTMGAYLNEGQ
+175 NPDMGASLNEGQ

-198 TKPIE
+198 KKQIE

-208 YYIVKASEGLY
+208 YYIVKASEGFY
-219 RFEKKLGLSKELLQ
+219 RLEKKLGLSKELLV
-233 SLNPELKKEGLKLG
+233 SLNPELEKEGLKLG

-255 SVKDIETALVFTTIL
+255 SVKDIETALVFTTTL
-270 SDSLVDLTV
+270 SDGLVDLTV

-304 LKRDGYINI
+304 LKRDGYINL

-348 LKTILNQTDF
+348 VKTILNDTDF
-358 SKYDVILGPITSQNL
+358 SKYDLILGPITSKNL
-373 ELTAQHVLSDNIPV
+373 ELTAQHVLKDNIPV
-387 VSPFVKSKKSYS
+387 VSPFVNSKKSYS

-420 TDTIPHRTLIIYDS
+420 TDTIPYRTLIIYDS
-434 KNSSTATYLKTA
+434 KNTSTVTYLKKA

-451 LMTSKTNKDGVEQFY
+451 LITSKTDKDGVEQFY

-476 LPGRTIVFLESNNEG
+476 LPGRTIIFLESNNEG

-501 AMNGLTIFVDDDN
+501 AMNGLTTLVDDN
-514 ETEIQRDILLMTT
+514 ETEIQRDLLLMTT
-527 FNNRAFEGQNVSNY
+527 SKNKAFEGKNVSNY

-547 FQYPAYNYN
+547 FQYPAINFN

-561 AFQEKYLNNF
+561 AFQEKYLIKF

-593 SKFGSLYE
+593 SRFGTLYE
-601 RASDIQT
+601 RATDIQT
-608 SYIGNKFKY
+608 SYTGNKFKY
-617 TLQPDGGYINDTG
+617 TLQLNGGYKNEAG
-630 FILKYED
+630 FILKYDD

>member
-7 FLGIIVFSLP
+7 FLGIILFSISS
-17 GYAQNLKTHSVKTGE
+17 YAQNLKTHNVKTGE
-32 TVENI
+32 TVESI
-37 AQLYKISTSDIY
+37 AQLYKISTADIY

-54 VSSGIDVNTLLII
+54 AFSGIAIDSELII
-67 PESLSDRLNPPLT
+67 PESFLDRLNSPLA
-80 EKEIESYKVHKVRRK
+80 EREIESYKVHKVRRK

-102 QKYNITVEDL
+102 QIYNITIQDL
-112 KAHNERLGHKK
+112 KTHNERLRNKK
-123 LRSGKKIYIPVF
+123 LRTGKKIYIPIF
-135 KENNDQP
+135 KENSDP
-142 YNSSLQLYTVLA
+142 AYNSSLQLYTVLA

-175 NPTMGAYLNEGQ
+175 NPNMGASLNEGQ

-198 TKPIE
+198 KKQIE

-208 YYIVKASEGLY
+208 YYIVKASEGFY
-219 RFEKKLGLSKELLQ
+219 RLEKKLGLSKELLV
-233 SLNPELKKEGLKLG
+233 SLNPELEIEGLKLG

-255 SVKDIETALVFTTIL
+255 SVKDIETALVFTTTL

-294 SDSLSLAREQ
+294 SDSLFLAREQ
-304 LKRDGYINI
+304 LKRDGYINL

-348 LKTILNQTDF
+348 VKTILNETDF
-358 SKYDVILGPITSQNL
+358 SKYDLILGPITYKNL
-373 ELTAQHVLSDNIPV
+373 ELTAQHVLKDNIPV
-387 VSPFVKSKKSYS
+387 VSPFVNSKKSYS

-434 KNSSTATYLKTA
+434 KNTSTVTYLKKA

-451 LMTSKTNKDGVEQFY
+451 LITSKTDKDGVEQFY

-501 AMNGLTIFVDDDN
+501 AMNGLTTLVDDN

-527 FNNRAFEGQNVSNY
+527 SKNKAFEGKNVSNY

-547 FQYPAYNYN
+547 FQYPAINFN

-561 AFQEKYLNNF
+561 AFQEKYLIKF

-593 SKFGSLYE
+593 SRFGTLYE
-601 RASDIQT
+601 RATDIQT

-617 TLQPDGGYINDTG
+617 TLQPNGGYKNEAG
-630 FILKYED
+630 FILKYDD

>member
-7 FLGIIVFSLP
+7 FLGIILFSISS
-17 GYAQNLKTHSVKTGE
+17 YAQNLKTHNVKTGE
-32 TVENI
+32 TVESI
-37 AQLYKISTSDIY
+37 AQLYKISTADIY

-54 VSSGIDVNTLLII
+54 AFSGIAIDSELII
-67 PESLSDRLNPPLT
+67 PESFLDRLNSPLA
-80 EKEIESYKVHKVRRK
+80 EREIESYKVHKVRRK

-102 QKYNITVEDL
+102 QIYNITIQDL
-112 KAHNERLGHKK
+112 KTHNERLRNKK
-123 LRSGKKIYIPVF
+123 LRSGKKIYIPIF
-135 KENNDQP
+135 KENSDP
-142 YNSSLQLYTVLA
+142 AYNSSLQLYTVLA

-175 NPTMGAYLNEGQ
+175 NPNMGASLNEGQ

-198 TKPIE
+198 KKQIE

-208 YYIVKASEGLY
+208 YYIVKASEGFY
-219 RFEKKLGLSKELLQ
+219 RLEKKLGLSKELLV
-233 SLNPELKKEGLKLG
+233 SLNPELEIEGLKLG

-255 SVKDIETALVFTTIL
+255 SVKDIETALVFTTTL

-294 SDSLSLAREQ
+294 SDSLFLAREQ
-304 LKRDGYINI
+304 LKRDGYINL

-348 LKTILNQTDF
+348 VKTILNEADF
-358 SKYDVILGPITSQNL
+358 SKYDLILGPITSKNL
-373 ELTAQHVLSDNIPV
+373 ELTAQHVLKDNIPV
-387 VSPFVKSKKSYS
+387 VSPFVNSKKSYS

-434 KNSSTATYLKTA
+434 KNTSTVTYLKKA

-451 LMTSKTNKDGVEQFY
+451 LITSKTDKDGVEQFY

-501 AMNGLTIFVDDDN
+501 AMNGLTTLVDDN

-527 FNNRAFEGQNVSNY
+527 SKNKAFEGKNVSNY

-547 FQYPAYNYN
+547 FQYPAINFN

-561 AFQEKYLNNF
+561 AFQEKYLIKF

-593 SKFGSLYE
+593 SRFGTLYE
-601 RASDIQT
+601 RATDIQT

-617 TLQPDGGYINDTG
+617 TLQPNGGYKNEAG
-630 FILKYED
+630 FILKYDD

>member
-7 FLGIIVFSLP
+7 FLGIILFSISS
-17 GYAQNLKTHSVKTGE
+17 YAQNLKTHNVKTGE
-32 TVENI
+32 TVESI
-37 AQLYKISTSDIY
+37 AQLYKISTADIY

-54 VSSGIDVNTLLII
+54 AFSGIAIDSELII
-67 PESLSDRLNPPLT
+67 PESFLDRLNSPLA
-80 EKEIESYKVHKVRRK
+80 EREIESYKVHKVRRK

-102 QKYNITVEDL
+102 QRYNITIQDL
-112 KAHNERLGHKK
+112 KTHNERLRNKK
-123 LRSGKKIYIPVF
+123 LRSGKKIYIPIF
-135 KENNDQP
+135 KENSDP
-142 YNSSLQLYTVLA
+142 AYNSSLQLYTVLA

-175 NPTMGAYLNEGQ
+175 NPNLGASLNEGQ

-198 TKPIE
+198 KKQIE

-208 YYIVKASEGLY
+208 YYIVKASEGFY
-219 RFEKKLGLSKELLQ
+219 RLEKKLGLSKELLV
-233 SLNPELKKEGLKLG
+233 SLNPELEKEGLKLG

-255 SVKDIETALVFTTIL
+255 SVKDIETALVFTTTL
-270 SDSLVDLTV
+270 SDGLVDLTV

-304 LKRDGYINI
+304 LKRDGYINL

-348 LKTILNQTDF
+348 VKTILNETDF
-358 SKYDVILGPITSQNL
+358 SKYDLILGPITSKNL
-373 ELTAQHVLSDNIPV
+373 ELTAQHVLKDNIPV
-387 VSPFVKSKKSYS
+387 VSPFVNSKKSYS

-434 KNSSTATYLKTA
+434 KNTSTVTYLKKA

-451 LMTSKTNKDGVEQFY
+451 LITSKTDKDGVEQFY

-501 AMNGLTIFVDDDN
+501 AMNGLTTLVDDN

-527 FNNRAFEGQNVSNY
+527 SKNKAFEGKNVSNY

-547 FQYPAYNYN
+547 FQYPAINFN
-556 MELPS
+556 MELAS
-561 AFQEKYLNNF
+561 AFQEKYLIKF

-593 SKFGSLYE
+593 SRFGTLYE
-601 RASDIQT
+601 RATDIQT

-617 TLQPDGGYINDTG
+617 TLQPNGGYKNEAG
-630 FILKYED
+630 FILKYDD

>member
-7 FLGIIVFSLP
+7 FLGIILFSISS
-17 GYAQNLKTHSVKTGE
+17 YAQNLKTHNVKTGE
-32 TVENI
+32 TVESI
-37 AQLYKISTSDIY
+37 AQLYKISTADIY

-54 VSSGIDVNTLLII
+54 AFSGIAIDSELII
-67 PESLSDRLNPPLT
+67 PESFLDRLNSPLA
-80 EKEIESYKVHKVRRK
+80 EREIESYKVHKVRRK

-102 QKYNITVEDL
+102 QIYNITIQDL
-112 KAHNERLGHKK
+112 KTHNERLRNKK
-123 LRSGKKIYIPVF
+123 LRSGKKIYIPIF
-135 KENNDQP
+135 KENSDP
-142 YNSSLQLYTVLA
+142 AYNSSLQLYTVLA

-175 NPTMGAYLNEGQ
+175 NPNMGASLNEGQ

-198 TKPIE
+198 KKQIE

-208 YYIVKASEGLY
+208 YYIVKASEGFY
-219 RFEKKLGLSKELLQ
+219 RLEKKLGLSKELLV
-233 SLNPELKKEGLKLG
+233 SLNPELEKEGLKLG

-255 SVKDIETALVFTTIL
+255 SVKDIETALVFTTTL

-304 LKRDGYINI
+304 LKRDGYINL

-348 LKTILNQTDF
+348 VKTILNETDF
-358 SKYDVILGPITSQNL
+358 SKYDLILGPITYKNL
-373 ELTAQHVLSDNIPV
+373 ELTAQHVLKDNIPV
-387 VSPFVKSKKSYS
+387 VSPFVNSKKSYS

-434 KNSSTATYLKTA
+434 KNTSTVTYLKKA

-451 LMTSKTNKDGVEQFY
+451 LITSKTDKDGVEQFY

-501 AMNGLTIFVDDDN
+501 AMNGLTTLVDDN

-527 FNNRAFEGQNVSNY
+527 SKNKAFEGKNVSNY

-547 FQYPAYNYN
+547 FQYPAINFN

-561 AFQEKYLNNF
+561 AFQEKYLIKF

-593 SKFGSLYE
+593 SRFGTLYE
-601 RASDIQT
+601 RATDIQT

-617 TLQPDGGYINDTG
+617 TLQPNGGYKNEAG
-630 FILKYED
+630 FILKYDD

>member
-7 FLGIIVFSLP
+7 FLGIILFSISS
-17 GYAQNLKTHSVKTGE
+17 YAQNLKTHNVKTGE
-32 TVENI
+32 TVESI
-37 AQLYKISTSDIY
+37 AQLYKISTADIY

-54 VSSGIDVNTLLII
+54 AFSGIAIDSELII
-67 PESLSDRLNPPLT
+67 PESFLDRLNSPLA
-80 EKEIESYKVHKVRRK
+80 EREIESYKVHKVRRK

-102 QKYNITVEDL
+102 QIYNITIQDL
-112 KAHNERLGHKK
+112 KTHNERLRNKK
-123 LRSGKKIYIPVF
+123 LRSGKKIYIPIF
-135 KENNDQP
+135 KENSDP
-142 YNSSLQLYTVLA
+142 AYNSSLQLYTVLA

-175 NPTMGAYLNEGQ
+175 NPNMGASLNEGQ
-187 QLNVPNIIVSD
+187 QLNVPNIIISD
-198 TKPIE
+198 KKQIE

-208 YYIVKASEGLY
+208 YYIVKATEGFY
-219 RFEKKLGLSKELLQ
+219 RLEKKLGLSKELLV
-233 SLNPELKKEGLKLG
+233 SLNPELEIEGLKLG

-255 SVKDIETALVFTTIL
+255 SVKDIETALVFTTTL

-304 LKRDGYINI
+304 LKRDGYINL

-348 LKTILNQTDF
+348 VKTILNETDF
-358 SKYDVILGPITSQNL
+358 SKYDLILGPITSKNL
-373 ELTAQHVLSDNIPV
+373 ELTAQHVLKDNIPV
-387 VSPFVKSKKSYS
+387 VSPFVNSKKSYS

-434 KNSSTATYLKTA
+434 KNTSTVTYLKKA

-451 LMTSKTNKDGVEQFY
+451 LITSKTDKDGVEQFY
-466 LMLEDVQKVL
+466 LMLEDVQKAL

-501 AMNGLTIFVDDDN
+501 AMNGLTTLVDDN

-527 FNNRAFEGQNVSNY
+527 SKNKAFEGKNVSNY

-547 FQYPAYNYN
+547 FQYPAINFN

-561 AFQEKYLNNF
+561 AFQEKYLIKF

-593 SKFGSLYE
+593 SRFGTLYE
-601 RASDIQT
+601 RATDIQT

-617 TLQPDGGYINDTG
+617 TLQPNGGYKNEAG
-630 FILKYED
+630 FILKYDD

>member
-7 FLGIIVFSLP
+7 FLGIILFSISS
-17 GYAQNLKTHSVKTGE
+17 YAQNLKSHNVKTGE
-32 TVENI
+32 TVESI
-37 AQLYKISTSDIY
+37 AQLYKISTADIY

-54 VSSGIDVNTLLII
+54 AFSGIAIDSELII
-67 PESLSDRLNPPLT
+67 PESFLDRLNSPLA
-80 EKEIESYKVHKVRRK
+80 EREIESYKVHKVRRK

-102 QKYNITVEDL
+102 QIYNITIQDL
-112 KAHNERLGHKK
+112 KTHNERLRNKK
-123 LRSGKKIYIPVF
+123 LRSGKKIYIPIF
-135 KENNDQP
+135 KENSDPP

-175 NPTMGAYLNEGQ
+175 NPNMGASLNEGQ
-187 QLNVPNIIVSD
+187 QLNVPNIIISD
-198 TKPIE
+198 KKQIE

-208 YYIVKASEGLY
+208 YYIVKATEGFY
-219 RFEKKLGLSKELLQ
+219 RLEKKLGLSKELLV
-233 SLNPELKKEGLKLG
+233 SLNPELEIEGLKLG

-255 SVKDIETALVFTTIL
+255 SVKDIETALVFTTTL

-304 LKRDGYINI
+304 LKRDGYINL

-348 LKTILNQTDF
+348 VKTILNEADF
-358 SKYDVILGPITSQNL
+358 SKYDLILGPITSKNL
-373 ELTAQHVLSDNIPV
+373 ELTAQHVLKDNIPV
-387 VSPFVKSKKSYS
+387 VSPFVNSKKSYS

-434 KNSSTATYLKTA
+434 KNTSTVTYLKKA

-451 LMTSKTNKDGVEQFY
+451 LITSKTDKDGVEQFY

-501 AMNGLTIFVDDDN
+501 AMNGLTTLVDDN

-527 FNNRAFEGQNVSNY
+527 SKNKAFEGKNVSNY

-547 FQYPAYNYN
+547 FQYPAINFN

-561 AFQEKYLNNF
+561 AFQEKYLIKF

-593 SKFGSLYE
+593 SKFGTLYE
-601 RASDIQT
+601 RATDIQT

-617 TLQPDGGYINDTG
+617 TLQPNGGYKNEAG
-630 FILKYED
+630 FILKYDD

>member
-7 FLGIIVFSLP
+7 FLGIILFSISS
-17 GYAQNLKTHSVKTGE
+17 YAQNLKTHNVKTGE
-32 TVENI
+32 TVESI
-37 AQLYKISTSDIY
+37 AQLYKISTADIY

-54 VSSGIDVNTLLII
+54 AFSGIAIDSELII
-67 PESLSDRLNPPLT
+67 PESFLDRLNSPLA
-80 EKEIESYKVHKVRRK
+80 EREIESYKVHKVRRK

-102 QKYNITVEDL
+102 QIYNITIHDL
-112 KAHNERLGHKK
+112 KTHNERLRNKK
-123 LRSGKKIYIPVF
+123 LRSGKKIYIPIF
-135 KENNDQP
+135 KENSDP
-142 YNSSLQLYTVLA
+142 AYNSSLQLYTVLA

-175 NPTMGAYLNEGQ
+175 NPNMGASLNEGQ
-187 QLNVPNIIVSD
+187 QLNVPNIIISD
-198 TKPIE
+198 KKQIE

-208 YYIVKASEGLY
+208 YYIVKATEGFY
-219 RFEKKLGLSKELLQ
+219 RLEKKLGLSKELLV
-233 SLNPELKKEGLKLG
+233 SLNPELEIEGLKLG

-255 SVKDIETALVFTTIL
+255 SVKDIETALVFTTTL

-304 LKRDGYINI
+304 LKRDGYINL

-348 LKTILNQTDF
+348 VKTILNEADF
-358 SKYDVILGPITSQNL
+358 SKYDLILGPITSKNL
-373 ELTAQHVLSDNIPV
+373 ELTAQHVLKDNIPV
-387 VSPFVKSKKSYS
+387 VSPFVNSKKSYS

-434 KNSSTATYLKTA
+434 KNTSTVTYLKKA

-451 LMTSKTNKDGVEQFY
+451 LITSKTDKDGVEQFY

-501 AMNGLTIFVDDDN
+501 AMNGLTTLVDDN

-527 FNNRAFEGQNVSNY
+527 SKNKAFEGKNVSNY

-547 FQYPAYNYN
+547 FQYPAINFN

-561 AFQEKYLNNF
+561 AFQEKYLIKF

-593 SKFGSLYE
+593 SKFGTLYE
-601 RASDIQT
+601 RATDIQT

-617 TLQPDGGYINDTG
+617 TLQPNGGYKNEAG
-630 FILKYED
+630 FILKYDD

>member
-7 FLGIIVFSLP
+7 FLGIILFSISS
-17 GYAQNLKTHSVKTGE
+17 YAQNLKTHNVKTGE
-32 TVENI
+32 TVESI
-37 AQLYKISTSDIY
+37 AQLYKISTADIY

-54 VSSGIDVNTLLII
+54 AFSGIAIDSELII
-67 PESLSDRLNPPLT
+67 PESFLDRLNSPLA
-80 EKEIESYKVHKVRRK
+80 EREIESYKVHKVRRK

-102 QKYNITVEDL
+102 QIYNITIQDL
-112 KAHNERLGHKK
+112 KTHNERLRNKK
-123 LRSGKKIYIPVF
+123 LRSGKKIYIPIF
-135 KENNDQP
+135 KENSDP
-142 YNSSLQLYTVLA
+142 AYNSSLQLYTVLA

-175 NPTMGAYLNEGQ
+175 NPNMGASLNEGQ
-187 QLNVPNIIVSD
+187 QLNVPNIIISD
-198 TKPIE
+198 KKQIE

-208 YYIVKASEGLY
+208 YYIVKATEGFY
-219 RFEKKLGLSKELLQ
+219 RLEKKLGLSKELLV
-233 SLNPELKKEGLKLG
+233 SLNPELEIEGLKLG

-255 SVKDIETALVFTTIL
+255 SVKDIETALVFTTTL

-304 LKRDGYINI
+304 LKRDGYINL

-348 LKTILNQTDF
+348 VKTILNEADF
-358 SKYDVILGPITSQNL
+358 SKYDLILGPITSKNL
-373 ELTAQHVLSDNIPV
+373 ELTAQHVLKDNIPV
-387 VSPFVKSKKSYS
+387 VSPFVNSKKSYS

-434 KNSSTATYLKTA
+434 KNTSTVTYLKKA

-451 LMTSKTNKDGVEQFY
+451 LITSKTDKDGVEQFY

-501 AMNGLTIFVDDDN
+501 AMNGLTTLVDDN

-527 FNNRAFEGQNVSNY
+527 SKNKAFEGKNVSNY

-547 FQYPAYNYN
+547 FQYPAINFN

-561 AFQEKYLNNF
+561 AFQEKYLIKF

-593 SKFGSLYE
+593 SRFGTLYE
-601 RASDIQT
+601 RATDIQT
-608 SYIGNKFKY
+608 TYIGNKFKY
-617 TLQPDGGYINDTG
+617 TLQPNGGYKNEAG
-630 FILKYED
+630 FILKYDD

>member
-7 FLGIIVFSLP
+7 FLGIILFSISS
-17 GYAQNLKTHSVKTGE
+17 YAQNLKTHNVKTGE
-32 TVENI
+32 TVESI
-37 AQLYKISTSDIY
+37 AQLYKISTADIY

-54 VSSGIDVNTLLII
+54 AFSGIAIDSELII
-67 PESLSDRLNPPLT
+67 PESFLDRLNSPLA
-80 EKEIESYKVHKVRRK
+80 EREIESYKVHKVRRK

-102 QKYNITVEDL
+102 QIYNITIQDL
-112 KAHNERLGHKK
+112 KTHNERLRNKK
-123 LRSGKKIYIPVF
+123 LRSGKKIYIPIF
-135 KENNDQP
+135 KENSDP
-142 YNSSLQLYTVLA
+142 AYNSSLQLYTVLA

-175 NPTMGAYLNEGQ
+175 NPNMGASLNEGQ

-198 TKPIE
+198 KKQIE

-208 YYIVKASEGLY
+208 YYIVKASEGFY
-219 RFEKKLGLSKELLQ
+219 RLEKKLGLSKELLV
-233 SLNPELKKEGLKLG
+233 SLNPELEIEGLKLG

-255 SVKDIETALVFTTIL
+255 SVKDIETALVFTTTL
-270 SDSLVDLTV
+270 SNSLVDLTV

-294 SDSLSLAREQ
+294 SDSLFLAREQ
-304 LKRDGYINI
+304 LKRDGYINL

-348 LKTILNQTDF
+348 VKTILNETDF
-358 SKYDVILGPITSQNL
+358 SKYDLILGPITYKNL
-373 ELTAQHVLSDNIPV
+373 ELTAQHVLKDNIPV
-387 VSPFVKSKKSYS
+387 VSPFVNSKKSYS

-434 KNSSTATYLKTA
+434 KNTSTVTYLKKA

-451 LMTSKTNKDGVEQFY
+451 LITSKTDKDGVEQFY

-501 AMNGLTIFVDDDN
+501 AMNGLTTLVDDN

-527 FNNRAFEGQNVSNY
+527 SKNKAFEGKNVSNY

-547 FQYPAYNYN
+547 FQYPAINFN

-561 AFQEKYLNNF
+561 AFQEKYLIKF

-593 SKFGSLYE
+593 SKFGTLYE
-601 RASDIQT
+601 RATDIQT

-617 TLQPDGGYINDTG
+617 TLQPNGGYKNEAG
-630 FILKYED
+630 FILKYDD

>member
-7 FLGIIVFSLP
+7 FLGTILFSISS
-17 GYAQNLKTHSVKTGE
+17 YAQNLKTHNVKTGE
-32 TVENI
+32 TVESI
-37 AQLYKISTSDIY
+37 AQLYKISTADIY

-54 VSSGIDVNTLLII
+54 AFSGIAIDSELII
-67 PESLSDRLNPPLT
+67 PESFLDRLNSPLA
-80 EKEIESYKVHKVRRK
+80 EREIESYKVHKVRRK

-102 QKYNITVEDL
+102 QIYNITIQDL
-112 KAHNERLGHKK
+112 KTHNERLRNKK
-123 LRSGKKIYIPVF
+123 LRSGKKIYIPIF
-135 KENNDQP
+135 KENSDP
-142 YNSSLQLYTVLA
+142 AYNSSLQLYTVLA

-175 NPTMGAYLNEGQ
+175 NPNMGASLNEGQ

-198 TKPIE
+198 KKQIE

-208 YYIVKASEGLY
+208 YYIVKASEGFY
-219 RFEKKLGLSKELLQ
+219 RLEKKLGLSKELLV
-233 SLNPELKKEGLKLG
+233 SLNPELEIEGLKLG

-255 SVKDIETALVFTTIL
+255 SVKDIETALVFTTTL

-294 SDSLSLAREQ
+294 SDSLFLAREQ
-304 LKRDGYINI
+304 LKRDGYINL

-348 LKTILNQTDF
+348 VKTILNETDF
-358 SKYDVILGPITSQNL
+358 SKYDLILGPITYKNL
-373 ELTAQHVLSDNIPV
+373 ELTAQHVLKDNIPV
-387 VSPFVKSKKSYS
+387 VSPFVNSKKSYS

-434 KNSSTATYLKTA
+434 KNTSTVTYLKKA

-451 LMTSKTNKDGVEQFY
+451 LITSKTDKDGVEQFY

-501 AMNGLTIFVDDDN
+501 AMNGLTTLVDDN

-527 FNNRAFEGQNVSNY
+527 SKNKAFEGKNVSNY

-547 FQYPAYNYN
+547 FQYPAINFN
-556 MELPS
+556 MELAS
-561 AFQEKYLNNF
+561 AFQEKYLIKF

-593 SKFGSLYE
+593 SRFGTLYE
-601 RASDIQT
+601 RATDIQT

-617 TLQPDGGYINDTG
+617 TLQPNGGYKNEAG
-630 FILKYED
+630 FILKYDD